1 MKMENENKKRWIHQ
15 RAIQLDSEF
24 ENVPPA
30 DARREMALRIA
41 ELEAMKTP
49 GINGDKPGG

>member
-1 MKMENENKKRWIHQ
+1 MENENKKRWIHQ